1 MTARTNKVAA
11 MIAFG
16 SAAIVSSVAFSA
28 APKQPAST
36 KITGMWLLTP
46 SEYERTQVPPLM
58 PAAKVAAD
66 AARKLR
72 ESGGGVLSENGR
84 KCLPV
89 GMPTMVTNEFAL
101 EILETDGRVT
111 MLSENSSL
119 PRSIYLNEKAHPKD
133 LQPMWNGHSIGR
145 WEGNT
150 LVVDTVSLNDRA
162 VRVPNGGLTSSSLHL
177 TERYHLENQGK
188 TLVGEMTFEDPKVLT
203 KPWTVKHTYER
214 MAEDAELWEYACE
227 VDAPGWSERFNGDP
241 AKPKP

>member
-1 MTARTNKVAA
+1 MTVRTTSKIAA
-11 MIAFG
+11 TIVFC
-16 SAAIVSSVAFSA
+16 SAALFVSQTYA
-28 APKQPAST
+28 AARQPATS

-46 SEYERTQVPPLM
+46 SEYDRAVVPPLT
-58 PAAKVAAD
+58 PAAKAAAD
-66 AARKLR
+66 VARKLR
-72 ESGGGVLSENGR
+72 ESGGVVLSDNGR

-89 GMPTMVTNEFAL
+89 GIPTMVTNEFAL

-119 PRSIYLNEKAHPKD
+119 PRSIYLNEKEHPKD

-150 LVVDTVSLNDRA
+150 LFVDTVSLNDRV
-162 VRVPNGGLTSSSLHL
+162 VRVPNGGLASSSLHL

-214 MAEDAELWEYACE
+214 MAEDTELWEYACE
-227 VDAPGWSERFNGDP
+227 VDAPGWSERFKGDP
-241 AKPKP
+241 EARKP

>member
-1 MTARTNKVAA
+1 MTARTNTLAAIVA
-11 MIAFG
+11 G
-16 SAAIVSSVAFSA
+16 SAAIASSVVLSA
-28 APKQPAST
+28 VPNPQSNP

-46 SEYERTQVPPLM
+46 SEYERTQVPPLT
-58 PAAKVAAD
+58 PAAKAAAD

-72 ESGGGVLSENGR
+72 ESGGGVLSDNGR

-119 PRSIYLNEKAHPKD
+119 PRSIYLNEKVHPKD
-133 LQPMWNGHSIGR
+133 LQPMWNGHSIGH
-145 WEGNT
+145 WEANT
-150 LVVDTVSLNDRA
+150 LVVDTVNLNDRA
-162 VRVPNGGLTSSSLHL
+162 VRVPNGGLASSSLHL

-203 KPWTVKHTYER
+203 KPWTVRHTYER
-214 MAEDAELWEYACE
+214 MPADAELWEYACE
-227 VDAPGWSERFNGDP
+227 VDAPGWSERFNGEA